1 MTQLQDLNASDVD
14 SMMIIEQT
22 CHSHPM
28 SHKNMLS
35 CFGGRYFSRGLYL
48 EQALIGF
55 YMAEMAGPD
64 FTLMDICI
72 SPEYQGKGYAKKLLE
87 NLLDEATKRS
97 AESIFLE
104 VRVSNVAAIGLYES
118 LGFNEM
124 GLRKDY
130 YPTEQGREDGKLMGL
145 VLFSFS

>member
-1 MTQLQDLNASDVD
+1 MMQIQNMKGSDVA
-14 SMMIIEQT
+14 SMMLIEQS
-22 CHSHPM
+22 CHTHPM

-35 CFGGRYFSRGLYL
+35 CFGGRYFSKGLYIDGSL
-48 EQALIGF
+48 VGF

-72 SPEYQGKGYAKKLLE
+72 APQYQGKGYAKSLIE
-87 NLLDEATKRS
+87 NLIEEANNRN

-104 VRVSNVAAIGLYES
+104 VRVSNLSAIALYEKC
-118 LGFNEM
+118 GFNEM
-124 GLRKDY
+124 GIRKDY
-130 YPTEQGREDGKLMGL
+130 YPADNGREDAKLMGL

>member
-1 MTQLQDLNASDVD
+1 MMQIQNMKSSDVD
-14 SMMIIEQT
+14 SMMLIEQS
-22 CHSHPM
+22 CHTHPM

-35 CFGGRYFSRGLYL
+35 CFGGRYFSKGLYIDDSL
-48 EQALIGF
+48 VGF

-72 SPEYQGKGYAKKLLE
+72 SPQYQGKGYAKSLIE
-87 NLLDEATKRS
+87 NLIEEANNRN

-104 VRVSNVAAIGLYES
+104 VRVSNISAIGLYEKC
-118 LGFNEM
+118 GFNEM
-124 GLRKDY
+124 GIRKDY
-130 YPTEQGREDGKLMGL
+130 YPAGNGREDAKLMGL